1 MRGDNDGA
9 RRSMQNY
16 LQQYPKGAFS
26 SNANYYLGSIAFSQK
41 NYDEAE
47 TFFDSVIKSGDMK
60 FMEEAVARK
69 SEIQYNR
76 NDYAAALETFRRLHK
91 IAENPDNKEAAS
103 LGVMR
108 CALQIGDEKEA
119 LSAANDLLKNQKVSP
134 EIAAEARYVRAKA
147 YMDSKNEEKALAD
160 LKILAE
166 DTRTVHG
173 AEARYLLAQL
183 YYDSH
188 EDKKAE
194 KVLEDFAKNGTPHQY
209 WLARGF
215 ILWADI
221 YIRQGDDVQARVY
234 LNSLKNNYQGDDDIA
249 AMIEDRLAKINQ
261 KGGSDEN

>member
-1 MRGDNDGA
+1 
-9 RRSMQNY
+9 
-16 LQQYPKGAFS
+16 
-26 SNANYYLGSIAFSQK
+26 
-41 NYDEAE
+41 
-47 TFFDSVIKSGDMK
+47 
-60 FMEEAVARK
+60 
-69 SEIQYNR
+69 
-76 NDYAAALETFRRLHK
+76 
-91 IAENPDNKEAAS
+91 
-103 LGVMR
+103 
-108 CALQIGDEKEA
+108 
-119 LSAANDLLKNQKVSP
+119 
-134 EIAAEARYVRAKA
+134 
-147 YMDSKNEEKALAD
+147 MDSKNEEKALAD